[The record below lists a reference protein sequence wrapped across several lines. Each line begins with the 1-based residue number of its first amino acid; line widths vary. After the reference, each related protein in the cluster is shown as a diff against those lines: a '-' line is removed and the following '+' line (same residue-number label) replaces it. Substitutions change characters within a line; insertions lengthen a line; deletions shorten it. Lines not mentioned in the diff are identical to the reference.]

1 MMERGKMFNWHSATE
16 RGINTFIIIAA
27 LGVLLVLIVFYFL
40 LKRLQKE
47 SLDIYKETA
56 KEAGLEIEN
65 GGYYEETRR
74 KLDYKKMDSAREKY
88 NKLSSRYFA
97 VIQLISIFP
106 LLGLLGTIW
115 GLIPGL
121 QSASENMI
129 EELSNNLST
138 ALTSTLFGLIASI
151 GLKFFSV
158 FPTAITNMIEGNLE
172 ENDRQLD
179 YVMGFRQI
187 REKQE

>member
-16 RGINTFIIIAA
+16 RGINTFIIFAA
-27 LGVLLVLIVFYFL
+27 VGVFLILIVFYFR
-40 LKRLQKE
+40 LKKLQKE

-88 NKLSSRYFA
+88 NKLSSKYFA

-151 GLKFFSV
+151 ALKIFSV

-172 ENDRQLD
+172 ENDRKLD

>member
-1 MMERGKMFNWHSATE
+1 
-16 RGINTFIIIAA
+16 
-27 LGVLLVLIVFYFL
+27 
-40 LKRLQKE
+40 
-47 SLDIYKETA
+47 
-56 KEAGLEIEN
+56 
-65 GGYYEETRR
+65 
-74 KLDYKKMDSAREKY
+74 MDSAREKY

-172 ENDRQLD
+172 ENDRKLD